1 MINTFIWK
9 HVFAFIFG
17 RRFLFRPFTGHV
29 WLVTS
34 SMFCCYGLVYTLSA
48 ALNRDPRVAET
59 VASLMFVVVR
69 EKHRENTFANNKV
82 LLSSFR

>member
-1 MINTFIWK
+1 MINIFVWE
-9 HVFAFIFG
+9 HVFPFIFG

-69 EKHRENTFANNKV
+69 EKQRENTFAKK
-82 LLSSFR
+82 